1 MVLNLFHGH
10 NYCISLLF
18 PKSEIQNLEFFA
30 IVPQVDMSTARDFAG
45 FFHRTGTIIRDPKVF
60 QFYSVTHFILPGLN
74 ANFCKILFRGK
85 FQYF

>member
-1 MVLNLFHGH
+1 MVTTIVFLCF
-10 NYCISLLF
+10 F
-18 PKSEIQNLEFFA
+18 QNQQLEFFA

-74 ANFCKILFRGK
+74 ANSISAKFCSEANFSISK
-85 FQYF
+85 